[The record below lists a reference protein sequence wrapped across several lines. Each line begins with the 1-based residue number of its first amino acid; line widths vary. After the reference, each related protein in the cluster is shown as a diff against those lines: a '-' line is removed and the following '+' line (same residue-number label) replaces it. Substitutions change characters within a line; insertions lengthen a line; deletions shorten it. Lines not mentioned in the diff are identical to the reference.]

1 MSLRSRREGGRRS
14 VAAAAA
20 VVAGTLLVWLVITA
34 IPAMAASTCASATS
48 DPANPNDTVVL
59 NIGAD
64 DHVVLAVSDGSAAFG
79 AIPAGEFAISVN
91 NGVFTSC
98 GAGTATTTN
107 VDWVQVNG
115 SDAGAETFTM
125 FHPQDWA
132 NSGPNLNSSTTVDLG
147 NGTDTLVVEYGG
159 LSTPAIADPGTND
172 DECLGSSA
180 GGVLVGDQNCGGV
193 GDLRVDNAENIVING
208 GNGDDSL
215 DAGNLGGIS
224 ANDPVNPVT
233 PVVSGDDIPEA
244 DNPFAANLTL
254 NGGAGDD
261 NLVSGD
267 GNDNFQGGPGED
279 SVDYSAASGP
289 VVVDL
294 TAATGTGMGND
305 TLADV
310 QDAIGGDFNDTITG
324 NSLDNVLE
332 GGGGDDVIDGSTGN
346 DVLDG
351 DAGDDTFVEGTA
363 ANGHDDINGGTGGEV
378 FGDTVD
384 YSGRTNAVHVSIDG
398 VADDGEGACTP
409 TIQATCEGD
418 NVETDVE
425 NVFTGSGNDTITG
438 SASDN
443 FIQPG
448 PGDDT
453 VDGMDGFDYL
463 DLSDAAGPAVFDT
476 INGTATGDGNDT
488 FANMEGFVGT
498 DGDDTLIG
506 DETTLTCGGLDFV
519 GGSGTDTVDGT
530 QGTGDE
536 CVDLADFGNGHEV
549 ENAFGGSGDDEILGN
564 ALGNTLMGNDG
575 FDIVDGYGGN
585 DFIDGGLGNDMLDTD
600 LGNTGADTLTFR
612 DVTAGMGGEDVDN
625 QLGFATGPD
634 GQDTL
639 GFFAIIH
646 GTPNDDSIRAG
657 QNAFSANNRLY
668 GAGGDDDLIGS
679 SSSDILNGGAGDDTM
694 RAGGGDDTLWGKKGN
709 DLLVGGKGFDVGKG
723 GKGKDSCKG
732 VEVAK
737 SC

>member
-1 MSLRSRREGGRRS
+1 MSLRSRKEGGRRP

-34 IPAMAASTCASATS
+34 IPAAAASTCAGGTS
-48 DPANPNDTVVL
+48 VAADDTLNV
-59 NIGAD
+59 NIGPD
-64 DHVVLAVSDGSAAFG
+64 DHVVLALNTTGAAPFAG
-79 AIPAGEFAISVN
+79 ALGEFNISVN
-91 NGVFTSC
+91 NGAFVSC
-98 GAGTATTTN
+98 SATAVQGTVLW
-107 VDWVQVNG
+107 VDVTG

-132 NSGPNLNSSTTVDLG
+132 TSPNTSTTVDLG
-147 NGTDTLVVEYGG
+147 NGTDTLVVEYGA
-159 LSTPAIADPGTND
+159 LATPAVADPGTD
-172 DECLGSSA
+172 DSECLASSA
-180 GGVLVGDQNCGGV
+180 GGVLVGDQNCGGIA
-193 GDLRVDNAENIVING
+193 DLRVDNAENIVLNG

-215 DAGNLGGIS
+215 DAGTATFSG
-224 ANDPVNPVT
+224 NDPIVAT
-233 PVVSGDDIPEA
+233 PPAVFSQEDIPA
-244 DNPFAANLTL
+244 GVAPFGANLTM
-254 NGGAGDD
+254 NGGNGDD
-261 NLVSGD
+261 NLVSGN

-279 SVDYSAASGP
+279 SVDYSGASGP

-310 QDAIGGDFNDTITG
+310 QDAIGSDFADTITG
-324 NSLDNVLE
+324 NSLDNILS
-332 GGGGDDVIDGSTGN
+332 GGAGNDTIDGSTGN
-346 DVLDG
+346 DTLNG
-351 DAGDDTFVEGTA
+351 DAGNDTFVEGTA
-363 ANGHDDINGGTGGEV
+363 ANGHDVINGGTGE
-378 FGDTVD
+378 DLAD
-384 YSGRTNAVHVSIDG
+384 YSGRTNAVHVTLDG
-398 VADDGEGACTP
+398 VADDGEGTCAPVP
-409 TIQATCEGD
+409 TSSCEGD
-418 NVETDVE
+418 NVGTDVE
-425 NVFTGSGNDTITG
+425 DVFTGSGNDTIIG

-443 FIQPG
+443 LFQPG

-498 DGDDTLIG
+498 AGDDTLIG
-506 DETTLTCGGLDFV
+506 DENTLTCGGLDFV
-519 GGSGTDTVDGT
+519 GGAGVDTVDGT

-536 CVDLADFGNGHEV
+536 CIDLADFGNGHEV
-549 ENAFGGSGDDEILGN
+549 ENAFGGSGDDELDGN

-575 FDIVDGYGGN
+575 FDAINGYGGN
-585 DFIDGGLGNDMLDTD
+585 DIIDGGLGNDLLDTD
-600 LGNTGADTLTFR
+600 FGNTGADTLTFR

-634 GQDTL
+634 GQDTI

-657 QNAFSANNRLY
+657 QNAFSANNRLF
-668 GAGGDDDLIGS
+668 GAGGDDDLVGS

-723 GKGKDSCKG
+723 GKGKDVCKG